1 MSAMGLKPIV
11 EVQFADYIYPG
22 INQLITEISKSCYLS
37 NGKFPINM
45 LLRVPTG
52 AYGGGGPYH
61 SGSVES
67 IVANIKGIKVAYPS
81 NAADMKGLI
90 KAAIYDPN
98 PVVMLEH
105 KGLYWSKVPGTEEA
119 KCIEPAED
127 YILPFGKGIKH
138 LEATDENIENGES
151 LCIITY
157 GMGVHWAYNAAKQFP
172 GQIEIVDIRTLYPLD
187 EELIFESVKKHSKCI
202 VLTEEQLRN
211 SFAEAL
217 AGRISQECFYQ
228 LDAPVKT
235 IGSKD
240 VPAIPMNK
248 ALEKE
253 VLPSAEKVAKE
264 IEALLN
270 Y

>member
-1 MSAMGLKPIV
+1 M
-11 EVQFADYIYPG
+11 QFADYIYPG
-22 INQLITEISKSCYLS
+22 INQLVTEISKSCYLS
-37 NGKFPINM
+37 CGKFPVSM
-45 LLRVPTG
+45 VLRVPIG

-67 IVANIKGIKVAYPS
+67 ILANIKGIKVCYPS
-81 NAADMKGLI
+81 NAADLKGLL
-90 KAAIYDPN
+90 KAAYYDPN

-119 KCIEPAED
+119 KTIEPDSD
-127 YILPFGKGIKH
+127 YILPLGKGLSVLQAEDEQ
-138 LEATDENIENGES
+138 LEDGNS

-157 GMGVHWAYNAAKQFP
+157 GMGVYWAKNAAKKYL
-172 GQIEIVDIRTLYPLD
+172 GSVEVIDIRTIYPLD
-187 EELIFESVKKHSKCI
+187 EELIFSTVRKHGKCM

-217 AGRISQECFYQ
+217 ACRIAQACFYQ

-235 IGSKD
+235 VGAMD
-240 VPAIPMNK
+240 LPAVPMNVI
-248 ALEKE
+248 LEQAM
-253 VLPSAEKVAKE
+253 LPTTEKVEVAIGE
-264 IEALLN
+264 LLN